1 MEIEGAAR
9 PGMVTKDGL
18 MICGTDGE
26 DDGAGD
32 EDDDGDNE
40 DGGSKANTTMSGDKV
55 KLSIS
60 MKIRINNNTTSIYSI
75 ITMIRRQMALRE
87 ATLGEWKVCEGARVW
102 GREGGGA

>member
-32 EDDDGDNE
+32 GDDE
-40 DGGSKANTTMSGDKV
+40 DGGSKQIPQCQGMESN
-55 KLSIS
+55 
-60 MKIRINNNTTSIYSI
+60 
-75 ITMIRRQMALRE
+75 
-87 ATLGEWKVCEGARVW
+87 
-102 GREGGGA
+102 

>member
-26 DDGAGD
+26 NDEASD

-40 DGGSKANTTMSGDKV
+40 DGGSKQ
-55 KLSIS
+55 LSQCQGIKS
-60 MKIRINNNTTSIYSI
+60 N
-75 ITMIRRQMALRE
+75 
-87 ATLGEWKVCEGARVW
+87 
-102 GREGGGA
+102 